1 MSTARTHIDNK
12 PSLQASHCEDEE
24 RSKRKQSQPLVPGL
38 RFNEFD
44 GDYRV
49 VTVNDCIEFLTDYHA
64 NGSYE
69 RLKENVE
76 LLEKE
81 DYAIMIRTT
90 NFEKKNFQNNLLYI
104 SEHAYNY
111 LKKSKVLGD
120 DIIINKIA
128 NAGAT
133 YIMPHLNRPVSLAMN
148 LFMLRTNSNNSGKYI
163 YYKIKT
169 KEFRLRALSS
179 GTGTKTITKQ
189 DVKTFKIEI
198 PSLPEQ
204 QKIASFLS
212 AVDEKIQQL
221 TKKKALL
228 ADYKKGVMQQLFSGQ
243 LRFKDENGEAYPDW
257 AEKRIGDLTNVNTGG
272 TPRTMKQ
279 EYWGGNI
286 RWMNSGELNLKVVFE
301 VKNRITKEGLKNS
314 ATKLIPKKCILIGL
328 AGQGKT
334 RGTAAINMVEL
345 CTNQSI
351 ASILPNY
358 DRFIPEY
365 LFQNIDQRY
374 SELRGLS
381 TGDGGRGGLNLQI
394 IKSFKVPLP
403 SVKEQ
408 QKIANYL
415 SGIDTKIE
423 AVNTQITQTQ
433 TFKKGLLQ
441 QLFV

>member
-1 MSTARTHIDNK
+1 MSTATTHIETDK
-12 PSLQASHCEDEE
+12 E
-24 RSKRKQSQPLVPGL
+24 LVPEIRFEGFDGGIVEYLFNDIFLFSTGKNIKQKEASPEFETPCVRYGELYHMYNEVINEVINKTNLEKSEL
-38 RFNEFD
+38 RFSK
-44 GDYRV
+44 GDEILLPSAGE
-49 VTVNDCIEFLTDYHA
+49 DPLDIGSASALTLKNVAIGRTINILRPMKVDVYSQIFA
-64 NGSYE
+64 SYYINQKLRKKISTLAKGSSISNVYNSD
-69 RLKENVE
+69 LKT
-76 LLEKE
+76 LK
-81 DYAIMIRTT
+81 I
-90 NFEKKNFQNNLLYI
+90 NLP
-104 SEHAYNY
+104 
-111 LKKSKVLGD
+111 
-120 DIIINKIA
+120 
-128 NAGAT
+128 T
-133 YIMPHLNRPVSLAMN
+133 
-148 LFMLRTNSNNSGKYI
+148 
-163 YYKIKT
+163 
-169 KEFRLRALSS
+169 
-179 GTGTKTITKQ
+179 
-189 DVKTFKIEI
+189 
-198 PSLPEQ
+198 LPEQ

-228 ADYKKGVMQQLFSGQ
+228 SDYKKGVMQQLFSGQ

-257 AEKRIGDLTNVNTGG
+257 EEKRIGDLTNVNTGG

-301 VKNRITKEGLKNS
+301 VKSRITKEGLKNS

-441 QLFV
+441 GMFV

>member
-1 MSTARTHIDNK
+1 MSNATTHIETEKQFTPELRFKEFEGDWNK
-12 PSLQASHCEDEE
+12 IQLKEICSFFSGGTPTSTNKEFYNGDIPFIGSGNIFDSNVTNYITEEALNSSSAKIVEVGDLLYALYGANSGEVGISKMSGAVNQAILCIRTESEKLEFIHCLLVLNKDKIVAKYLQGGQGNLSANIVKKLKYHFPSL
-24 RSKRKQSQPLVPGL
+24 L
-38 RFNEFD
+38 
-44 GDYRV
+44 
-49 VTVNDCIEFLTDYHA
+49 
-64 NGSYE
+64 
-69 RLKENVE
+69 
-76 LLEKE
+76 
-81 DYAIMIRTT
+81 
-90 NFEKKNFQNNLLYI
+90 
-104 SEHAYNY
+104 
-111 LKKSKVLGD
+111 
-120 DIIINKIA
+120 
-128 NAGAT
+128 
-133 YIMPHLNRPVSLAMN
+133 
-148 LFMLRTNSNNSGKYI
+148 
-163 YYKIKT
+163 
-169 KEFRLRALSS
+169 
-179 GTGTKTITKQ
+179 
-189 DVKTFKIEI
+189 
-198 PSLPEQ
+198 EQ

-228 ADYKKGVMQQLFSGQ
+228 EVYKKGVMQQLFSGQ
-243 LRFKDENGEAYPDW
+243 LRFKDENGKDYPDW
-257 AEKRIGDLTNVNTGG
+257 EEKRIGDLTNVNTGG

-441 QLFV
+441 QMFD